1 MKRQVWGLGVL
12 GAAIVA
18 TIAAG
23 PAQAQCTGQE
33 QIRVSCDDRDDR
45 EGNLIRVRIKNGE
58 AGATLTVRITGD
70 DGYEEDF
77 IVTVNDRGRAKLK
90 VRVDDDDVDDDD
102 YTVTVLECGV
112 SRDVEC
118 DD

>member
-1 MKRQVWGLGVL
+1 MKRQGLGVGVL

-18 TIAAG
+18 TVAAS

-45 EGNLIRVRIKNGE
+45 EDNLIRVRIKNGE
-58 AGATLTVRITGD
+58 PGANLTVRITGD

-90 VRVDDDDVDDDD
+90 VRVEGDDDDDD
-102 YTVTVLECGV
+102 YTVTILECNV
-112 SRDVEC
+112 SRNVDC

>member
-1 MKRQVWGLGVL
+1 MKTNMWVL
-12 GAAIVA
+12 SVMGAVIVA
-18 TIAAG
+18 AVSAS

-45 EGNLIRVRIKNGE
+45 EDNLIRVKIKNGE
-58 AGATLTVRITGD
+58 PGATLTVRITGD

-90 VRVDDDDVDDDD
+90 VTVDDDDVDDDD
-102 YTVTVLECGV
+102 YTVTVLECDV
-112 SRDVEC
+112 SRDVDC